1 MSAEITI
8 NQTSLPLSEN
18 LRAVEALKQAG
29 ALTDTT
35 IAAKLDGT
43 VIDLTR
49 ELTTG
54 GTLETV
60 DISSEEGLNV
70 LRHSAAH
77 IMAQAVMRLYP
88 TAKLAIGPT
97 VENGFY
103 YDIDFGEEA
112 FSSEDFKKIEAEMK
126 KISKKKLPVERK
138 VLSREEALAMWE
150 EQEEIYK
157 VDLVRDLPEGET
169 ITTYSQGEFTD
180 LCRGPHIQHTGRVKF
195 FKLMS
200 VAGAYW
206 RGDEKNK
213 MLTRIYATAWPSKEE
228 LQDYLKRLEEAEKRD
243 HRKINK
249 VMELY
254 HIDDD
259 IGKGLILWLPNGT
272 VLREEL
278 ERFAKEK
285 EFEYGYDRVYT
296 PHITKENLYQTS
308 GHLEHYKDSMFPPM
322 KMPDEEEDYYLKPMN
337 CPHHHKIFAARPRSY
352 RDMPLRLSEYGQVYR
367 YEKSGELAGLLRV
380 RGLCMNDAHVYCT
393 EEQLGDEFK
402 RVMQLHLDYY
412 KTLNLTNYYMRLSL
426 HDPEKDKFVTDHAMW
441 KRAEDA
447 CQNGLDEMGLDYKV
461 VRGEAAFYG
470 PKVDVQFKNVVGRE
484 ETNSTNQVDFL
495 AAEKFKLRYVGTDGK
510 EYSPVVLHRAPLGT
524 HERFI
529 SFLIEHFAGAF
540 PTWLAPEQV
549 RLIPVGQ
556 DFVEYARNLQEDLRK
571 LRIRVTIDDG
581 GDSLNKKIRN
591 AVTKM
596 KVPNLL
602 ILGAKER
609 ENQAV
614 TLRRYGLNRQ
624 ESMSYEAFKAWLLEQ
639 IATRALPERDTEE

>member
-1 MSAEITI
+1 MSAVLAIQETKI
-8 NQTSLPLSEN
+8 PLSEN
-18 LRAVEALKQAG
+18 MRAVDALKQAG

-35 IAAKLDGT
+35 LAAKLDGT
-43 VIDLTR
+43 VIDLSR
-49 ELTTG
+49 VLTTG
-54 GTLETV
+54 GTL
-60 DISSEEGLNV
+60 DIVEESTEEGLNV

-77 IMAQAVMRLYP
+77 VMAQAILRLYP
-88 TAKLAIGPT
+88 KAKLAIGPT

-103 YDIDFGEEA
+103 YDIDFGEA
-112 FSSEDFKKIEAEMK
+112 TFSSEDFPKVEAEMK
-126 KISKKKLPVERK
+126 QIVKKKFPVERK
-138 VLSREEALAMWE
+138 ELSREEALKLWE
-150 EQEEIYK
+150 EQGEVYK
-157 VDLVRDLPEGET
+157 VELVRDLPEGET
-169 ITTYSQGEFTD
+169 ISIYSQGEFTD
-180 LCRGPHIQHTGRVKF
+180 LCRGPHIQHTGKVKH
-195 FKLMS
+195 FKLMN

-206 RGDEKNK
+206 RGSEKNK
-213 MLTRIYATAWPSKEE
+213 MLTRIYATAWPTKEE
-228 LQDYLKRLEEAEKRD
+228 LQDYLHRLEEAEKRD

-249 VMELY
+249 IMELY
-254 HIDDD
+254 HIDDE

-278 ERFAKEK
+278 EKFAKEK
-285 EFEYGYDRVYT
+285 EFEYGYGRVYT
-296 PHITKENLYQTS
+296 PHITKANLYHTS

-337 CPHHHKIFAARPRSY
+337 CPHHHKIFDSRPRSY
-352 RDMPLRLSEYGQVYR
+352 REMPLRLSEYGQVYR

-380 RGLCMNDAHVYCT
+380 RGLCMNDAHIYCT
-393 EEQLGDEFK
+393 EDQLGEEFK

-412 KTLNLTNYYMRLSL
+412 RTLNLTNYYMRLSL
-426 HDPEKDKFVTDHAMW
+426 HDPQKDKFVTDHAMW
-441 KRAEDA
+441 QRAEDA
-447 CQNGLDEMGLDYKV
+447 CRRGLDEMGLSYKTV
-461 VRGEAAFYG
+461 YGEAAFYG

-495 AAEKFKLRYVGTDGK
+495 AAKKFNLRYIGADGK
-510 EYSPVVLHRAPLGT
+510 EYAPVVLHRAPLGT

-556 DFVEYARNLQEDLRK
+556 EFVEYARNLETDLHA
-571 LRIRVTIDDG
+571 LRIRVSIDDG

-609 ENQAV
+609 DEQAV
-614 TLRRYGLNRQ
+614 TLRRYGLRRQ
-624 ESMSYEAFKAWLLEQ
+624 ESMSYAAFKAWLLEQ
-639 IATRALPERDTEE
+639 IATRALPERDMEE